1 MCFIVVSRISFNTYY
16 CRLMCFCSAW
26 LIRTFF
32 CIWYI
37 DCCVLLF
44 FCDVS
49 NWDPD
54 YKVRDNSLDS
64 CYSLPHMGHTERFS
78 SEVFLK
84 DAPVSVGKSTS
95 SFCGSENE
103 TSCGR
108 FFFNCRPTMM
118 SKSTILYIIYW
129 YPLYLL
135 ASYM

>member
-1 MCFIVVSRISFNTYY
+1 MYLV
-16 CRLMCFCSAW
+16 
-26 LIRTFF
+26 
-32 CIWYI
+32 

-108 FFFNCRPTMM
+108 FVLIADQP
-118 SKSTILYIIYW
+118 
-129 YPLYLL
+129 
-135 ASYM
+135 